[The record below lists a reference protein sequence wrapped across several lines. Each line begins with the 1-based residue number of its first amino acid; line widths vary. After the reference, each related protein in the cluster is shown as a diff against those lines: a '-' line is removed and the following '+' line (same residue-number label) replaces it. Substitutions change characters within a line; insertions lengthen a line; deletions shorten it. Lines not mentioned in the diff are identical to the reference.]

1 LQTNLP
7 RRTSTL
13 RDPTL
18 STLSH
23 LDAKYNSASGPGKQ
37 QQHATQKVKVFDDDL
52 SEDEDEERIF
62 AGEDGL
68 DGSGSEDEDEGDDD
82 EESGDEDEDDDEDE
96 EDDDEE
102 DDESEN
108 NDSHPITRRSL
119 PAKTNTTTAATGNG
133 NGTAKL
139 DPVAAIRASK
149 SKEVEKG
156 RAILRQQVRP
166 RSLMLLSLTVL
177 PRSLKGRP
185 GADQSLRAD
194 GSIETIRRPG
204 RCQDLIRKGL
214 AGG

>member
-37 QQHATQKVKVFDDDL
+37 QQHATKKVKVFDDDL

-96 EDDDEE
+96 EDDEEE
-102 DDESEN
+102 DDDKSEN
-108 NDSHPITRRSL
+108 NDSHPITRHPL
-119 PAKTNTTTAATGNG
+119 PAKTNTTTAATANG

-149 SKEVEKG
+149 NKEVEKG
-156 RAILRQQVRP
+156 RAILRQQVRL

-177 PRSLKGRP
+177 PRSLKRSP
-185 GADQSLRAD
+185 
-194 GSIETIRRPG
+194 
-204 RCQDLIRKGL
+204 RC
-214 AGG
+214 